1 MFANMRGF
9 TQMAQTLNS
18 PENTQ
23 NRLNEFLTMLAEEV
37 IKHNGIVNKF
47 LGDGLMAIFRNGNHS
62 RCAFLT
68 AFGSRHSELWVKS
81 TFDFYQN
88 LKTETLKKDIQ

>member
-37 IKHNGIVNKF
+37 IKHNGLVNKF
-47 LGDGLMAIFRNGNHS
+47 LGDGLIVLDYNSSSG
-62 RCAFLT
+62 
-68 AFGSRHSELWVKS
+68 GEG
-81 TFDFYQN
+81 
-88 LKTETLKKDIQ
+88 

>member
-47 LGDGLMAIFRNGNHS
+47 LRNCGS
-62 RCAFLT
+62 SLRLT
-68 AFGSRHSELWVKS
+68 FIK
-81 TFDFYQN
+81 
-88 LKTETLKKDIQ
+88 I

>member
-1 MFANMRGF
+1 MFTNMRGF

-62 RCAFLT
+62 RRAVLT
-68 AFGSRHSELWVKS
+68 AFGTRSK
-81 TFDFYQN
+81 YQ
-88 LKTETLKKDIQ
+88 EQVAVFE